1 MKLALKHRI
10 TTPTRTPI
18 RTYLKLVSQRAMMP
32 EYGGD
37 FDRERNKAY
46 YR

>member
-1 MKLALKHRI
+1 MKIAAKIRP
-10 TTPTRTPI
+10 TTLSRTPI
-18 RTYLKLVSQRAMMP
+18 RTHLKLVAQRAMMP